1 MVDEKTIKDNIVLT
15 QKIEIES
22 IILSFIYRI
31 KLIMERFLFILG
43 SNWQLSLAELDNY
56 LKYSKYKGRIIDYS
70 ANIAIVE
77 FKDLHQDPHYINK
90 LMEIQ
95 FNLGGCQKISKIFDF
110 IDINTIQEAF
120 PIQMY
125 KFKHVERIRKKI
137 IDIINNIIIG
147 KNGIFPKVYESM
159 FFAVSIYPNLYD
171 DKYYTDVL
179 VKHFLPFL
187 NKEIMEILK
196 QKGAE
201 KALYYQYPEENIK
214 SGNLNPIFPHHLIKY
229 DLLNENRAE
238 IIFGFTENGTYLART
253 FTTDDPN
260 FKKEIDEGKPHK
272 EFKSSISPKLTLTLL
287 NFLNIFENREN
298 KKILDPFVGNG
309 TIALFA
315 LLQDFQIYGSD
326 NDFVKVNNTIR
337 NIHWLLELL
346 GEEIPPL
353 TNQRILNQ
361 DVRTMSNKFEAF
373 FFDGICT
380 EPELGPFY
388 TEKPYYT
395 QARNLIETEL
405 TPLYE
410 DFFKEAYKILKPN
423 ARICFISPIIST
435 VDGNDIQVNIEKISN
450 KHNFRI
456 VPMLD
461 LNRIDNKANP
471 KLKFR
476 KQQVRTLIDAKKGQ
490 IVKRKIYVLEKK

>member
-1 MVDEKTIKDNIVLT
+1 MNR
-15 QKIEIES
+15 
-22 IILSFIYRI
+22 FI
-31 KLIMERFLFILG
+31 FVLG
-43 SNWQLSLAELDNY
+43 SNWKLSIAELDNY
-56 LKYSKYKGRIIDYS
+56 LKYSQNKGKIIDYS
-70 ANIAIVE
+70 SNIAIVE
-77 FKDLHQDPHYINK
+77 FENLHQDHIYVNK
-90 LMEIQ
+90 LMDIQ
-95 FNLGGCQKISKIFDF
+95 FILGGCQKIAEVYDF
-110 IDINTIQEAF
+110 VNIQTIQNAF
-120 PIQMY
+120 PP
-125 KFKHVERIRKKI
+125 KLEEFKLAERARKNIISI
-137 IDIINNIIIG
+137 IDKNIVG
-147 KNGIFPKVYESM
+147 KKAIFPKIYESM

-171 DKYYTDVL
+171 DKYYTEVL

-238 IIFGFTENGTYLART
+238 IIFGFTEEGVYLART

-260 FKKEIDEGKPHK
+260 FKKEIDEGRPHK

-298 KKILDPFVGNG
+298 KKILDPFIGNG

-326 NDFVKVNNTIR
+326 NDFMKVNNTIR

-346 GEEIPPL
+346 EEEIPPF
-353 TNQRILNQ
+353 THQRIVKQ
-361 DVRTMSNKFEAF
+361 DAGSLSNKFEAY

-388 TEKPYYT
+388 TEKPYYS

-405 TPLYE
+405 TPLYD
-410 DFFKEAYKILKPN
+410 DFLKEAYKILKPN
-423 ARICFISPIIST
+423 SRICFISPIIST
-435 VDGNDIQVNIEKISN
+435 VDGNDIQVNIEKIATKN
-450 KHNFRI
+450 NYRI

-461 LNRIDNKANP
+461 LNRINNKSNP